1 MKEKLEIL
9 LLDDEPIVG
18 NRLGSALEKVGYDVE
33 VFEDPVKALDRIHE
47 KEFDIVVT
55 DIMMAEVNG
64 IRILEEVQKKS
75 DTTKVIIITGYATVA
90 LAREAM
96 DKGAFDMIA
105 KPFKPSEL
113 RAVLA
118 KAADSLG
125 SKKLYQK
132 HKNCAASG
140 KSII

>member
-9 LLDDEPIVG
+9 LLDDETIVG
-18 NRLGSALEKVGYDVE
+18 NRLGPALEKVGYDVE
-33 VFEDPVKALDRIHE
+33 VFEDPRKALNRVNE

-55 DIMMAEVNG
+55 DIMMADVNG
-64 IRILEEVQKKS
+64 IQVLEEVQKKS
-75 DTTKVIIITGYATVA
+75 ARTKVIIITGYATVA

-105 KPFKPSEL
+105 KPFSPNDL
-113 RAVLA
+113 RTVIA

-125 SKKLYQK
+125 YKREIVAES
-132 HKNCAASG
+132 
-140 KSII
+140 

>member
-9 LLDDEPIVG
+9 LLDDEAIVG
-18 NRLGSALEKVGYDVE
+18 NRLRPAIEKVGCDVE
-33 VFEDPVKALDRIHE
+33 VFVDPKKALNRINE

-55 DIMMAEVNG
+55 DIMMADVNG
-64 IRILEEVQKKS
+64 IQVLEEVQKKS
-75 DTTKVIIITGYATVA
+75 DKTKVIIITGYATVA

-105 KPFKPSEL
+105 KPFKPDDL
-113 RAVLA
+113 RTVIA

-125 SKKLYQK
+125 YKKE
-132 HKNCAASG
+132 
-140 KSII
+140 IISQ

>member
-9 LLDDEPIVG
+9 LLDDETIVG
-18 NRLGSALEKVGYDVE
+18 NRLGPALEKVGYAVE
-33 VFEDPVKALDRIHE
+33 VFEDPKKALNRIGE

-55 DIMMAEVNG
+55 DIIMADING
-64 IRILEEVQKKS
+64 IQVLEEVQKKS
-75 DTTKVIIITGYATVA
+75 DKTKVIIITGYATLV

-105 KPFKPSEL
+105 KPFKPDEL
-113 RAVLA
+113 RAVVV

-125 SKKLYQK
+125 YKRE
-132 HKNCAASG
+132 
-140 KSII
+140 IISE

>member
-1 MKEKLEIL
+1 MKEKLDIL
-9 LLDDEPIVG
+9 LLDDETIVG
-18 NRLGSALEKVGYDVE
+18 KRLGPALEKIGYDVE
-33 VFEDPVKALDRIHE
+33 VYEDPAKALNRIHE

-64 IRILEEVQKKS
+64 IQVLEEVRKKS
-75 DTTKVIIITGYATVA
+75 DTTKVIIMTGYATVA

-113 RAVLA
+113 RSVIE
-118 KAADSLG
+118 KAGHSLG
-125 SKKLYQK
+125 YKKL
-132 HKNCAASG
+132 
-140 KSII
+140 

>member
-9 LLDDEPIVG
+9 LLDDEVIVG
-18 NRLGSALEKVGYDVE
+18 NRLGPALEKVGYDVE

-64 IRILEEVQKKS
+64 IRILEEVRKKS
-75 DTTKVIIITGYATVA
+75 ATTRVIIITGYATVA

-113 RAVLA
+113 RSVIA

-125 SKKLYQK
+125 YKKL
-132 HKNCAASG
+132 
-140 KSII
+140 

>member
-18 NRLGSALEKVGYDVE
+18 NRLGPALEKVGYDVE
-33 VFEDPVKALDRIHE
+33 VFEDPQKALNRIDE
-47 KEFDIVVT
+47 KEFDIVIT
-55 DIMMAEVNG
+55 DIMMADING
-64 IRILEEVQKKS
+64 IQVLEEVKKKS
-75 DTTKVIIITGYATVA
+75 DKTKVIIITGYATLS

-105 KPFKPSEL
+105 KPFKPDEL
-113 RAVLA
+113 RAVVQ

-125 SKKLYQK
+125 
-132 HKNCAASG
+132 
-140 KSII
+140 

>member
-9 LLDDEPIVG
+9 LLDDEIIVG
-18 NRLGSALEKVGYDVE
+18 NRLGPTLEKVGYEVE
-33 VFEDPVKALDRIHE
+33 VFEDPEKALNRIHE

-55 DIMMAEVNG
+55 DIMMPDVNG
-64 IRILEEVQKKS
+64 IQVLEEVRKKS
-75 DTTKVIIITGYATVA
+75 DTTRVIIITGYATVA

-125 SKKLYQK
+125 Y
-132 HKNCAASG
+132 KNL
-140 KSII
+140 

>member
-1 MKEKLEIL
+1 MKEKLELL
-9 LLDDEPIVG
+9 LLDDETIVG
-18 NRLGSALEKVGYDVE
+18 NRLGPALEKVGYNVE
-33 VFEDPVKALDRIHE
+33 VFEDPVKALNRIHE

-64 IRILEEVQKKS
+64 IQVLEEVRKKS
-75 DTTKVIIITGYATVA
+75 DTTRVIIITGYATVA

-113 RAVLA
+113 HSVIA

-125 SKKLYQK
+125 YKKL
-132 HKNCAASG
+132 
-140 KSII
+140 